1 MIADKKWILTN
12 YERFNEKYFSG
23 DLPKITAKI
32 SHAKK
37 YLGRASASYDLDNRS
52 MCDFVITISNYY
64 DQPESNMN
72 SVLLHEMI
80 HIKDYYMN
88 GKEIYENCWSNNKH
102 RGHGDYFLKEA
113 ERITNES
120 GYHIEVKASPITM
133 SKCIL
138 SEDTKKKIETPYLM
152 FISKDFSEGYG
163 VFRLPKNFSAKAI
176 QDLMTCNKLNTGYV
190 LEGTFDIFIGK
201 RGSMKSGRLINEDK
215 YAAYFEKAIKASP
228 VIWPEDS
235 ISTIETK
242 INNRK

>member
-12 YERFNEKYFSG
+12 YARFNEKYFSG

-37 YLGRASASYDLDNRS
+37 YLGRAEAAYDLDKKGT
-52 MCDFVITISNYY
+52 CDFAITMSNYF
-64 DQPESNMN
+64 DQPEEQMHST
-72 SVLLHEMI
+72 LLHEMI

-88 GKEIYENCWSNNKH
+88 GPEIYENYWKNRKQ
-102 RGHGDYFLKEA
+102 RGHGEYFLKEA

-120 GYHIEVKASPITM
+120 GYNIEVKASLDTM
-133 SKCIL
+133 AKCIY
-138 SEDTKKKIETPYLM
+138 SEDTIKKRETPYLM

-176 QDLMTCNKLNTGYV
+176 QDLMKWNKLNTGYV
-190 LEGTFDIFIGK
+190 LEGNFDIFIGK
-201 RGSMKSGRLINEDK
+201 RGSMKSGRLINDDK
-215 YAAYFEKAIKASP
+215 FATYFKQAIKASH

-235 ISTIETK
+235 IETITTK

>member
-37 YLGRASASYDLDNRS
+37 YLGRASASYDLDNHS
-52 MCDFVITISNYY
+52 MCDFAITISNYY

-88 GKEIYENCWSNNKH
+88 GKEIYENWWSNNKH

-120 GYHIEVKASPITM
+120 GYHIEVKASPNTM

-138 SEDTKKKIETPYLM
+138 SDDTRKKIDTPYLM
-152 FISKDFSEGYG
+152 FISKDFSEGYS

-176 QDLMTCNKLNTGYV
+176 QDLMKWNNLKTGYI
-190 LEGTFDIFIGK
+190 LEGVFDIFAGK
-201 RGSMKSGRLINEDK
+201 RGSMKTGRLVNEDR
-215 YAAYFEKAIKASP
+215 YAMYFKQAIKASP

-235 ISTIETK
+235 IETITTK